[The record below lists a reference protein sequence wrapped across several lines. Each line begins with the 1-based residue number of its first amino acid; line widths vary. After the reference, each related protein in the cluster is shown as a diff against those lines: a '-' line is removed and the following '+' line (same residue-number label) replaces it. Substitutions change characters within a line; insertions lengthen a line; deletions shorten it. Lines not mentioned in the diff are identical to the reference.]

1 MPDPSQRRADAQRRA
16 DMEAAAKQAEAA
28 AAQRQIDAFVADMER
43 RGVSPEPLQ
52 ASLLNGRRVKSDQVG
67 WYLNAAHTIAI
78 GPGGQYFSLVVPGSA
93 SARWRGVSVPASP
106 PPLVVA
112 RGGRDGESGDLR
124 DFLARASAAYTL

>member
-1 MPDPSQRRADAQRRA
+1 
-16 DMEAAAKQAEAA
+16 MEAAAKQAEAA